1 MKWNWR
7 KSLLNLASGLPWGL
21 LYMTSTALALL
32 LYGVIRYR
40 RKVVLKNLALAF
52 PEMGEWERRKTAR
65 KFYRNLTDIAV
76 ETIKS
81 WRLTKTEARNRISY
95 EDDGLL
101 NKLYEEGRGVMLVM
115 GHFTNFEWT
124 AMCLELFVPH
134 PTYAVYHP
142 IKNKRMNN
150 YMVNV
155 REKFGLKLFKM
166 KDTYPFMLNQD
177 TEKPLYIFMADQSP
191 HKGKVKYAAPFFHPY
206 TPVHLGVENL
216 AKKCNL
222 AVVFLITDRVGRG
235 RYVMRAQLLTEN
247 ARDTAKYEIT
257 RRHMSHLEREIRR
270 SPESWMWSHK
280 RWKNVALGEELM
292 RKKNNNPSDGRE
304 PISP

>member
-7 KSLLNLASGLPWGL
+7 NSLLNLASGLPWGV
-21 LYMTSTALALL
+21 LYTMSTAMAWL

-40 RKVVLKNLALAF
+40 RKVVLRNLALAF
-52 PEMGEWERRKTAR
+52 PEMGQWERRKIAR

-81 WRLTKTEARNRISY
+81 RRLTKTEARNRISY

-101 NKLYEEGRGVMLVM
+101 NKLYEEGRGGKLVI
-115 GHFTNFEWT
+115 GHFTNFQWT
-124 AMCLELFVPH
+124 AMCLELFLPH
-134 PTYAVYHP
+134 PTFAVYHP

-166 KDTYPFMLNQD
+166 KDTYPFMLNQK

-191 HKGKVKYAAPFFHPY
+191 HKGKIKYAAPFFHPY

-216 AKKCNL
+216 AKKCDL

-235 RYVMRAQLLTEN
+235 RYVMRAQLLTEDT
-247 ARDTAKYEIT
+247 RDTAQYEIT
-257 RRHMSHLEREIRR
+257 RRHMSLLEREIRR

-292 RKKNNNPSDGRE
+292 RKKKNNPSDGRE

>member
-1 MKWNWR
+1 M
-7 KSLLNLASGLPWGL
+7 
-21 LYMTSTALALL
+21 MSTAVAWLL
-32 LYGVIRYR
+32 CGVIRYR
-40 RKVVLKNLALAF
+40 RKVVLRNLALAF
-52 PEMGEWERRKTAR
+52 PEMGERERRKIA
-65 KFYRNLTDIAV
+65 KQFYQNLTDIAV

-81 WRLTKTEARNRISY
+81 WRLTEAEARNRISY
-95 EDDGLL
+95 EDEGLL

-134 PTYAVYHP
+134 PTFAVYHP

-150 YMVNV
+150 YMVHV

-166 KDTYPFMLNQD
+166 KDTYPFMLNQKA
-177 TEKPLYIFMADQSP
+177 EKPLYIFMADQSP

-216 AKKCNL
+216 AKKCDL
-222 AVVFLITDRVGRG
+222 AVVFLITDRVARG
-235 RYVMRAQLLTEN
+235 RYVMRAQLLTED
-247 ARDTAKYEIT
+247 ARGTAKYEIT
-257 RRHMSHLEREIRR
+257 RRHMSLLEKEVRR

-280 RWKNVALGEELM
+280 RWKNVTLGEELM
-292 RKKNNNPSDGRE
+292 RKKNKNASDGRE
-304 PISP
+304 PISSEN